1 MRIIK
6 LLFLM
11 FLLVNV
17 FAFAPLGT
25 ADGVNK
31 RVKFARGK
39 SSAVLSNSV
48 IRGDE
53 DTYIV
58 GAKAGQKM
66 SVKITSVESNAA
78 FFIEKSGGGY
88 LESAG
93 EGDDQTVW
101 TGMLPESGDYKIVVA
116 GTRGNATY
124 KLSLK
129 IK

>member
-1 MRIIK
+1 
-6 LLFLM
+6 M
-11 FLLVNV
+11 FLLVNA
-17 FAFAPLGT
+17 FAFSPLAT
-25 ADGVNK
+25 ADGINK

-66 SVKITSVESNAA
+66 SVKVSSVERNAV
-78 FFIEKSGGGY
+78 FFIEKPGGGY
-88 LESAG
+88 LENAG
-93 EGDDQTVW
+93 EGDGHTVW
-101 TGMLPESGDYKIVVA
+101 RGTLPSDGDYKIIVVA
-116 GTRGNATY
+116 YRGNASY
-124 KLSLK
+124 KLSVT